1 MRRGPSST
9 KRLGTTEG
17 SQNLGSKGIYDF
29 VTVVAYYP
37 AIFGHVDH
45 LTTEA
50 EAPDQHG
57 GGLGRLED
65 GLNGRNIISSI
76 ICIPD
81 FFVSIF
87 L

>member
-1 MRRGPSST
+1 M
-9 KRLGTTEG
+9 
-17 SQNLGSKGIYDF
+17 YDF
-29 VTVVAYYP
+29 VTVLAYYP

-45 LTTEA
+45 LTMVA

-57 GGLGRLED
+57 GGLGRLEGGKN

-76 ICIPD
+76 ICITD

-87 L
+87 I